1 MPFHNLYKIFNP
13 YEGKNSL
20 YRIGR
25 EREISMADLY
35 YNMKYMASSASSS
48 SVKSYPVLIKKA
60 MAKMPMSN
68 NTKKSIDEYYK
79 NAMMDVHYKMKAVEK
94 AKKAAVKA
102 RLAAEKAAAKV
113 AKPKAKKAKKQT

>member
-1 MPFHNLYKIFNP
+1 
-13 YEGKNSL
+13 L

-94 AKKAAVKA
+94 AKKEVEKAKKAAEKA

-113 AKPKAKKAKKQT
+113 AKPKAVKAKKAKKAKKQT